1 MVDRL
6 FWRAGFGPTS
16 QDRETWTGR
25 PLADAVDWLL
35 STPAG
40 LNGPPPTNNGN
51 PLDPT
56 GDDTDLV
63 LSWVDR
69 MVRATNPFV
78 ERLTFFWHRHW
89 ANSRDQV
96 SPPQLMITQNNLF
109 RSYAEFGRNAQAS
122 FRDMA
127 NAVTI
132 DPSMLRYLTG
142 ELNVRGAPNE
152 NYARELMELFTL
164 GVTDGAGRPNYSQ
177 QDVEQ
182 LAKALSGW
190 QINDDDPNAA
200 YSYFTQSLW
209 YDGPKL
215 VFGKFG
221 NFTAADAV
229 NMVIAHPAHP
239 AFIVGALWGEFIDRT
254 PDAGTLQGLASAY
267 TGSGYQIKPVL
278 EQILMHPALFDSL
291 DEPIMLKPPVV
302 YAVGAMRALGLG
314 ITDTT
319 SSDYLD
325 AMGQL
330 PYFPPN
336 VSGWEGGMSWLNTD
350 TALARF
356 GFIAALLGNQKIDDV
371 RGESAASA
379 FGRAY
384 AAAGSPWLAPQTLSA
399 LQSFAQAVPASDSQA
414 RIERQIALRT
424 LILAGP
430 DGQVM

>member
-6 FWRAGFGPTS
+6 FWRAGFGPS
-16 QDRETWTGR
+16 ARDREAWTGR
-25 PLADAVDWLL
+25 PLGDAVSWLL

-40 LNGPPPTNNGN
+40 LTGVPGTVNGRPF
-51 PLDPT
+51 DPS

-63 LSWVDR
+63 LSWIDR
-69 MVRATNPFV
+69 MVRATNPLV
-78 ERLTFFWHRHW
+78 ERLTFFWHRHC

-96 SPPQLMITQNNLF
+96 SPPQLMITQNQLF
-109 RSYAEFGRNAQAS
+109 RSYADLGSNPRAS
-122 FRDMA
+122 FRELA
-127 NAVTI
+127 YAVTI

-164 GVTDGAGRPNYSQ
+164 GVTDAAGSPNYSQ
-177 QDVEQ
+177 LDVEQ

-190 QINDDDPNAA
+190 QVNDDDPNAA
-200 YSYFTQSLW
+200 YSYFTQSRW

-221 NFTAADAV
+221 NFTATDAV
-229 NMVIAHPAHP
+229 DLVIGRPSHP
-239 AFIVGALWGEFIDRT
+239 AFIVGKLWREFIT
-254 PDAGTLQGLASAY
+254 APPDAATLQRLIDAY
-267 TGSGYQIKPVL
+267 TSSGFRIKPVL
-278 EQILMHPALFDSL
+278 EQILTHPALFASI
-291 DEPIMLKPPVV
+291 DEPDMVKPPVV

-314 ITDTT
+314 VTDTT
-319 SSDYLD
+319 ANDYLD

-336 VSGWEGGMSWLNTD
+336 VSGWEGGLSWLNTD

-356 GFIAALLGNQKIDDV
+356 AFISALLSGPQIDDV
-371 RGESAASA
+371 RGET
-379 FGRAY
+379 
-384 AAAGSPWLAPQTLSA
+384 AAAAYDRAFMATGSPWLAPETQAA
-399 LQSFAQAVPASDSQA
+399 LLSFAQAVPSADSAA
-414 RIERQIALRT
+414 RIERQLALRT

-430 DGQVM
+430 DAQVM